1 MVGKDDSPEDILS
14 NFLSLTNTSSYV
26 TMKKVQEIFST
37 QGKNRVT
44 SVKDVESF
52 VDSSHDIS
60 KDLNLELAKNTVKKI
75 MSTVSLLVSPIKRK
89 ALVAYFFTTGIAM
102 QYQDVFHLNTRTS
115 DPQKNI
121 DNERLNKQI
130 QTLTEILIAD
140 TEDSF
145 QSYYKFIRENYP
157 DYVYN
162 ELITKHEGY
171 LQETTTGN
179 IYALVGKLLWDNG
192 VVWKLGHKT
201 KFMEATREFRLSL
214 DRYTSPTAKYVCEHF
229 EISESAYRN
238 AYKEALGVILKS
250 YPDELLKNVIEGGAN
265 V

>member
-1 MVGKDDSPEDILS
+1 MVGKEDSPEDILFS
-14 NFLSLTNTSSYV
+14 FLSLTNTNSYI

-44 SVKDVESF
+44 SVGDVESF
-52 VDSSHDIS
+52 VDSSDDIS
-60 KDLNLELAKNTVKKI
+60 QDLNLELAKNTVKKV
-75 MSTVSLLVSPIKRK
+75 MSSISLLVSPMKRK
-89 ALVAYFFTTGIAM
+89 AIVAYFFTTGIAM
-102 QYQDVFHLNTRTS
+102 QYQDVFKLSTKTN

-121 DNERLNKQI
+121 DNEALNKQI

-140 TEDSF
+140 TEDAF
-145 QSYYKFIRENYP
+145 QTYYKFIQENYP
-157 DYVYN
+157 NYVYD

-179 IYALVGKLLWDNG
+179 IYTLVGKLLWEHG
-192 VVWKLGHKT
+192 IMWKLGDKS
-201 KFMEATREFRLSL
+201 KFMEATKEFRLSL
-214 DRYTSPTAKYVCEHF
+214 ERYTSPTAKYVCEHF
-229 EISESAYRN
+229 NISESYYRT

-250 YPDELLKNVIEGGAN
+250 FPDELLKNVIDGGEN